1 MRRASRWSDNK
12 PHNIAEQMHTE
23 RVDIARV
30 VTVAAVIG
38 ISIAVRTFGSLL
50 LRHLF
55 PIEEV
60 VVFPSGGRT

>member
-1 MRRASRWSDNK
+1 
-12 PHNIAEQMHTE
+12 MHTG
-23 RVDIARV
+23 RVDITRV
-30 VTVAAVIG
+30 VAVAAVIG